1 MIEFRFRE
9 EPACK
14 KCRCRHMLSSVMKK
28 DKGTDIHTI
37 RCSFNASQA
46 GHARVPKWC
55 PEYAYLHD
63 GKERSADG

>member
-9 EPACK
+9 EPACRK
-14 KCRCRHMLSSVMKK
+14 SRCRHMLSSVMKK

-46 GHARVPKWC
+46 GHARVPQVV
-55 PEYAYLHD
+55 P
-63 GKERSADG
+63 